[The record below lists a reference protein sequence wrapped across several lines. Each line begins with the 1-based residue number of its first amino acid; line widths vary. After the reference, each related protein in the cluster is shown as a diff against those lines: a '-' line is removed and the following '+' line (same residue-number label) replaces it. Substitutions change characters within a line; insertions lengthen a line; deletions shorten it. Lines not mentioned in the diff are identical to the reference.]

1 MSNDV
6 IWFKREF
13 EFILPPEMYAIQ
25 VERLRGT
32 PARLEEKVAN
42 IPNDVLIQSEG
53 EKWSVKQSIGHMIV
67 CFDLWDPRIVDFKNR
82 EKELHPADLNNTK
95 SKETNF
101 NDQPLAELV
110 KQFRAKQENL
120 VKEFESFSDDDAALS
135 AFHPRLQKPMR
146 LIDLAYF
153 IAEHDDHHL
162 ACMTDLIRKYS
173 K

>member
-1 MSNDV
+1 MPNDI
-6 IWFKREF
+6 IWFDRKF
-13 EFILPPEMYAIQ
+13 EFNLPPEMFAVEI
-25 VERLRGT
+25 ERLRGT

-42 IPNDVLIQSEG
+42 IPNDVLIQSE
-53 EKWSVKQSIGHMIV
+53 EKKWSVKQTIGHLII
-67 CFDLWDPRIVDFKNR
+67 CFDLWEPRLVDFKNR

-101 NDQPLAELV
+101 NVQSLDDLL

-120 VKEFESFSDDDAALS
+120 VLQFESFSDEDASLS

-162 ACMTDLIRKYS
+162 AIITDLIRKYS
-173 K
+173 